1 MANKSIVSNSL
12 LNAIAQAI
20 SEADGGSGTMQL
32 SDMPARIQAI
42 ASGGS
47 GGGGAEVDDKRFIT
61 KNQNQNMGNR
71 K

>member
-12 LNAIAQAI
+12 LNSIAQAI

-32 SDMPARIQAI
+32 SEMPARIQAI

-47 GGGGAEVDDKRFIT
+47 GGAEVDDKRFIT
-61 KNQNQNMGNR
+61 KNQNQNMRNR